1 MEADKFIDEMI
12 KYLKEDIEA
21 FEEDKL
27 NLLNFCD
34 NNKELERSQKSC
46 DDYIQADKNILNLLE
61 HYKTTKE
68 GPKEYYKTM
77 IEKIT
82 LGFNKKDK

>member
-12 KYLKEDIEA
+12 EYLKEDIEA

-27 NLLNFCD
+27 NLLSFCD

-68 GPKEYYKTM
+68 GPKEYYKAM
-77 IEKIT
+77 IEKIASDI
-82 LGFNKKDK
+82 KREDK